1 MKEVTINNLTTFTKL
16 TCHNAI
22 KYILINVIMHVLL
35 KKVLYSDFNGK
46 IKKKKITRIHGIGN
60 TLFCNLDI
68 KTS

>member
-22 KYILINVIMHVLL
+22 KCILINVIMHVLL

-46 IKKKKITRIHGIGN
+46 IKKKITRIHGIRN

>member
-46 IKKKKITRIHGIGN
+46 IKKKR
-60 TLFCNLDI
+60 
-68 KTS
+68 